1 MKTATI
7 KQVVEGI
14 LSQPAKDEKL
24 LQTLANE
31 AVIYYKTA
39 MICESRG
46 IDEAMKYYTGTHIL
60 NEYQEFIKGANEE

>member
-1 MKTATI
+1 MKTTTI

-24 LQTLANE
+24 LQMLANE

-39 MICESRG
+39 MICESKG

-60 NEYQEFIKGANEE
+60 NEYQEFRKGANEE

>member
-1 MKTATI
+1 MRTTTI

-24 LQTLANE
+24 LQALANE

-46 IDEAMKYYTGTHIL
+46 IEEAMKYYTGTHIL
-60 NEYQEFIKGANEE
+60 NEYEEFRKGGK